1 MIGGLGLAHSVTPK
15 AERLTYML
23 GTPTGGGYLKRRD
36 IVLMQDGLNL
46 PETPLP
52 VLWLLE
58 EVDHLRGGINSDE
71 RVAGLPEQKAS
82 GGL

>member
-1 MIGGLGLAHSVTPK
+1 MLRTPPGEDYL
-15 AERLTYML
+15 ERRY
-23 GTPTGGGYLKRRD
+23 
-36 IVLMQDGLNL
+36 IVLQQDGLNL

-71 RVAGLPEQKAS
+71 GVAGLPEQRAS
-82 GGL
+82 GGW